1 MTKISMAIIMASAAM
16 VFCISGCTVQKTKI
30 ASPTF
35 DQQLHR
41 PAPTYSNG
49 SIWQVT
55 SVSLT
60 EDGKARRI
68 GDIVTIVISESASAS
83 KQAKTSTGRSSD
95 MSAGIPAFMGLEGA
109 GILLNNLGG
118 QDANLSKLISASNSS
133 KFEGSGSTSR
143 SETLTASI
151 SAKVIDLL
159 PNGNLRIEGQRNV
172 KVNNEDQIVTIQ
184 GTIRQR
190 DITSENTINSIYV
203 ADAQITYGGE
213 GIISERQK
221 PGWLMNVVDAVWPF

>member
-1 MTKISMAIIMASAAM
+1 MKTGKS
-16 VFCISGCTVQKTKI
+16 CILLLLHVLVLNCAGCAVQKTKI
-30 ASPTF
+30 STPTF
-35 DQQLHR
+35 DQQLHKST
-41 PAPTYSNG
+41 PTYSNG
-49 SIWQVT
+49 SIWQSN
-55 SVSLT
+55 SVALT

-68 GDIVTIVISESASAS
+68 GDIVTIVISEIASAS
-83 KQAKTSTGRSSD
+83 KQAKTATGRSSD
-95 MSAGIPAFMGLEGA
+95 ISAGIPHFMGLEGA
-109 GILLNNLGG
+109 GIVLNNLGG
-118 QDANLSKLISASNSS
+118 KDANLSKLVEANAAS

-143 SETLTASI
+143 TESLTATI

-190 DITSENTINSIYV
+190 DISSDNTINSIYV

-221 PGWLMNVVDAVWPF
+221 PGWLMNVVDSVWPF